1 MGSVVIKL
9 IVKQKGIEKP
19 VPFFVREAEVNG
31 VFGLDGDRT
40 SFGYRPV
47 HTERCVGGTDIP

>member
-19 VPFFVREAEVNG
+19 IPFFVREAEVSG
-31 VFGLDGDRT
+31 VFGLDGDCA

-47 HTERCVGGTDIP
+47 HAERCVGETDIS